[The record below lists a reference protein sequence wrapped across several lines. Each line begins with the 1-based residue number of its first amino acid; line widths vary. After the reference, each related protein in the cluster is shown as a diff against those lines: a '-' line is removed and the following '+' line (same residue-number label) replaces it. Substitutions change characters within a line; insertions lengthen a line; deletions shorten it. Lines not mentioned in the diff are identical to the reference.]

1 MAILTYSKNSPIF
14 YSDETDSEETELRA
28 CRRYLRETKEI
39 GMNFLGRVSER
50 KVMHKTLGSAGVQVL
65 LIYGRRRVGKSELI
79 KQVLRESKAKGIYY
93 ECKQTAE
100 MNNVVSL
107 SNLISEFYG
116 YPKLAFDN
124 FEAVL
129 DFLFQ
134 KATDASL
141 IFVLDEYPYLRSVIA
156 GLDSVLQSLIDK
168 YREKSSLKLVLCG
181 SFIDVMKSLLLSE
194 NPLYGRVDRT
204 IDLKPMDYYESSL
217 FYPNYSNED
226 KIRLYSVFGG
236 IPYYNKLIDSDL
248 SVRENIIA
256 LIASSDARLE
266 NEVSMCLRSEIL
278 KLSNANEV
286 FEALARGYSRYS
298 DILSQSHVTSAPA
311 MVDVLEKLIR
321 MDLVR
326 KEAPINDENNK
337 KKMGY
342 YISDNLSLFYY
353 RYCFRYA
360 SQLSIMDSEVFYDKY
375 IRDDFENWYVPHCFE
390 AICRQYLIRQ
400 NRRGMLPE
408 VFEKIGKYYYND
420 PKTKTNGEFD
430 VVTCDPKGY
439 TFYEVKFRKTPVTE
453 HLIRDEI
460 KQVNETGLYCYQ
472 YGFISRSGFN
482 VKPQSNVLLISLDGF
497 YQ

>member
-1 MAILTYSKNSPIF
+1 MHQ
-14 YSDETDSEETELRA
+14 
-28 CRRYLRETKEI
+28 
-39 GMNFLGRVSER
+39 MLGCI
-50 KVMHKTLGSAGVQVL
+50 GVQVL

-79 KQVLRESKAKGIYY
+79 KQVLRESKVKSIYY
-93 ECKQTAE
+93 ESKQTTE
-100 MNNVVSL
+100 MNNVASL
-107 SNLISEFYG
+107 SNLISELYN
-116 YPKLAFDN
+116 YPKLSFDN

-134 KATDASL
+134 KAVNDPF
-141 IFVLDEYPYLRSVIA
+141 IFVLDEYPYLRAAIP
-156 GLDSVLQSLIDK
+156 GLDSILQTLIDK
-168 YREKSSLKLVLCG
+168 YRDNSSLKLILCG

-217 FYPNYSNED
+217 FYPGYSNED

-236 IPYYNKLIDSDL
+236 IPYYNKLIDSSL

-266 NEVSMCLRSEIL
+266 NEVSMYLRSEIS
-278 KLSNANEV
+278 KISNANEV
-286 FEALARGYSRYS
+286 FEALSRGYSRYS

-311 MVDVLEKLIR
+311 MVDVLEKLMR
-321 MDLVR
+321 MELVR
-326 KEAPINDENNK
+326 KESPINDENNK
-337 KKMGY
+337 KKTGY

-360 SQLSIMDSEVFYDKY
+360 SQLSIMDSDVFYNKY

-390 AICRQYLIRQ
+390 AICKQYLIRQ
-400 NRRGMLPE
+400 NKRGLLPE

-430 VVTCDPKGY
+430 VVTFDPKGY
-439 TFYEVKFRKTPVTE
+439 TFYEVKFRKTPVTDR
-453 HLIRDEI
+453 LIRDEI
-460 KQVNETGLYCYQ
+460 RQVNETGLYCYQ
-472 YGFISRSGFN
+472 YGFISRSGFEA
-482 VKPQSNVLLISLDGF
+482 KPQSNLLFISLDEF
-497 YQ
+497 YL

>member
-1 MAILTYSKNSPIF
+1 
-14 YSDETDSEETELRA
+14 
-28 CRRYLRETKEI
+28 
-39 GMNFLGRVSER
+39 MNFLGRAQEK
-50 KVMHKTLGSAGVQVL
+50 KVMHQVLGCVGVQVL

-79 KQVLRESKAKGIYY
+79 KQVLRESKIKGIYY
-93 ECKQTAE
+93 ESKQTTE
-100 MNNVVSL
+100 MNNVASL
-107 SNLISEFYG
+107 SNLISEFYN
-116 YPKLAFDN
+116 YPKLSFDN

-134 KATDASL
+134 KAVNDPF
-141 IFVLDEYPYLRSVIA
+141 IFVLDEYPYLRAAIP
-156 GLDSVLQSLIDK
+156 GLDSILQTLIDK
-168 YREKSSLKLVLCG
+168 YRDNSSLKLILCG

-217 FYPNYSNED
+217 FYPGYSNED

-236 IPYYNKLIDSDL
+236 IPYYNKLIDSSL

-266 NEVSMCLRSEIL
+266 NEVSMYLRSEIS
-278 KLSNANEV
+278 KISNANEV
-286 FEALARGYSRYS
+286 FEALSRGYSRYS

-311 MVDVLEKLIR
+311 MVDVLGKLMR
-321 MDLVR
+321 MGLVR
-326 KEAPINDENNK
+326 KESPINDENNK
-337 KKMGY
+337 KKTGY

-360 SQLSIMDSEVFYDKY
+360 SQLSIMDSDVFYNKY

-390 AICRQYLIRQ
+390 AICKQYLIRQ
-400 NRRGMLPE
+400 NKRGLLPE

-430 VVTCDPKGY
+430 VVTFDPKGY
-439 TFYEVKFRKTPVTE
+439 TFYEVKFRKTPVTDR
-453 HLIRDEI
+453 LIRDEI
-460 KQVNETGLYCYQ
+460 RQVNETGLYCYQ
-472 YGFISRSGFN
+472 YGFISRSGFEA
-482 VKPQSNVLLISLDGF
+482 KPQSNLLF
-497 YQ
+497 